1 MAAFMSAP
9 IYFTSKEGLLPI
21 HDQFSLVNQLKT
33 KHVSISFIYNAILLF
48 TINGLIE
55 KYKYPSSDSSPEAGG

>member
-1 MAAFMSAP
+1 MSAP

-33 KHVSISFIYNAILLF
+33 KHVSISFIYNTNII
-48 TINGLIE
+48 TIYGLIE

>member
-1 MAAFMSAP
+1 MSAP

-33 KHVSISFIYNAILLF
+33 KHVSISFIYN
-48 TINGLIE
+48 TIITIYGLIE